1 MKYPYSVSGSGQR
14 GTSGHTDSQ
23 SYRQDY
29 GSGKQPVVRRF
40 PPTLQFL
47 TRAEQSVE
55 AQLQAIAL
63 RTFNDG
69 KSLDQICGALYQA
82 GLSLGYKLTIGLQ
95 EVYSSKMP
103 SFPGQTVMTCLIMV
117 DFTPN
122 HPRARS

>member
-1 MKYPYSVSGSGQR
+1 MKYPFSVSGSNQQG
-14 GTSGHTDSQ
+14 SGGPAESQ
-23 SYRQDY
+23 SYRQEY
-29 GSGKQPVVRRF
+29 GSNQYPVVRRF
-40 PPTLQFL
+40 PPTIQFL

-82 GLSLGYKLTIGLQ
+82 GLSLGYTLTIGLQ

-117 DFTPN
+117 DFTAN
-122 HPRARS
+122 RPRARS

>member
-1 MKYPYSVSGSGQR
+1 MKYPFSVSGTNQQGAAGQA
-14 GTSGHTDSQ
+14 DSRT
-23 SYRQDY
+23 YRQEY
-29 GSGKQPVVRRF
+29 GSTSHPVVRRF

-55 AQLQAIAL
+55 AQLQAVAL

-82 GLSLGYKLTIGLQ
+82 GLSLGYRLTIGLQ

-103 SFPGQTVMTCLIMV
+103 SFPGQTIMSCLIMV

-122 HPRARS
+122 HPRGRS

>member
-1 MKYPYSVSGSGQR
+1 MKYPFSVSGNTQQGDA
-14 GTSGHTDSQ
+14 GHADSQ
-23 SYRQDY
+23 SYRQEY
-29 GSGKQPVVRRF
+29 GSSSVPVVRRF

-55 AQLQAIAL
+55 AQLQAVAL
-63 RTFNDG
+63 RFFNDG
-69 KSLDQICGALYQA
+69 KSLDQICGALYQT
-82 GLSLGYKLTIGLQ
+82 GLSLGYTLTIGLQ

-122 HPRARS
+122 RPRATS

>member
-1 MKYPYSVSGSGQR
+1 MKYPYSVSGNHQRRRAGQ
-14 GTSGHTDSQ
+14 GDSS
-23 SYRQDY
+23 SYRQEY
-29 GSGKQPVVRRF
+29 GSSQLPVVKRF

-47 TRAEQSVE
+47 TRAEQAVE
-55 AQLQAIAL
+55 AQLQAVAL
-63 RTFNDG
+63 RTFTDG

-122 HPRARS
+122 HPRGQS